1 MSGVLGQARWDGILR
16 FIKLLI
22 DTCEI
27 KICGILR
34 TWPNILDGHCKQCR
48 DGSREQTSLQFLRY
62 TKRIGGS
69 AKTHEGEHTIGVTL
83 PTLRHRMV
91 FLPGLSEVHREQRFR
106 TIGKVG
112 LSREGL
118 TLLVI
123 YRGEN
128 MEVRTQRSLYM
139 NDSPYLDPALRCHE
153 ALVQTL
159 VEGETVGNR

>member
-1 MSGVLGQARWDGILR
+1 M
-16 FIKLLI
+16 
-22 DTCEI
+22 CEI

-48 DGSREQTSLQFLRY
+48 DGSREQTSLQFLHY

-69 AKTHEGEHTIGVTL
+69 AKTHEDEHTIGVTL

-91 FLPGLSEVHREQRFR
+91 LLPGPSEVHREQRFR

-123 YRGEN
+123 IYGGEDT
-128 MEVRTQRSLYM
+128 EVRTQRPLYM
-139 NDSPYLDPALRCHE
+139 NDSPYLDPALRYHE
-153 ALVQTL
+153 SLVQAL
-159 VEGETVGNR
+159 VEGERRRGILSYKP

>member
-1 MSGVLGQARWDGILR
+1 MR

-69 AKTHEGEHTIGVTL
+69 AKTYEGEHTIGVTL

-123 YRGEN
+123 YRGED